1 MKRTPKNKSDNSTR
15 YTLSRFGLA
24 SDSPCI
30 GAGTVVNDNGGRDF
44 FGNPVPANDPPTIV
58 AFQGAQN

>member
-24 SDSPCI
+24 SDFPCI

-44 FGNPVPANDPPTIV
+44 FGNPVPANDPPTIG